1 MPKKIFYHYHRT
13 DDMLPINYTATTK
26 RIAIRDIDESHLHA
40 VYFVALVQIFS
51 IYKYLG
57 LRIRKNFGN

>member
-1 MPKKIFYHYHRT
+1 MPNKIFYHYHRI

-26 RIAIRDIDESHLHA
+26 RMAIRDIDESHLHP

-51 IYKYLG
+51 I
-57 LRIRKNFGN
+57 